1 MTNSTMK
8 ATTDTTATSSVHF
21 TTSPPEKIG
30 TKRSAWESN
39 EESPAVLVPNISTTD
54 AKTAR
59 FLARSSSCSSVSS
72 TTSRDSL
79 ILPPK
84 RASRERRNA
93 TRADGSRSP
102 STKAKLWEQQH
113 YKSLPE
119 DFLVGFDDDVD
130 RQTRPS
136 SSIKKST
143 SLLSMSLSSGED
155 KLLKRSHDRRRQHM
169 EQKKKQIMSASMS
182 SPSLISL
189 SSLSG
194 GGSSSS
200 SGLSCTGSTLPA
212 IKPIKEEEVSEDSE
226 DEGFY
231 IGGGDEDDDENKM
244 EDDDDDLLFQ
254 QMKKKQ
260 QTLLNKINKM
270 QATITA
276 SVSSPSLS
284 SLPALLSITNSHH
297 QRRRPKT
304 PTKSILKNS
313 PSQHEFIS
321 SQLSSSSSES
331 ESESQSS
338 KPERR
343 KKRNKKMKKIKVNNN
358 DTTETTE
365 AIGSIKM
372 IQLNDTMEDSVI
384 RSKRR
389 LRTNSS
395 SSNNSTNSNSPS
407 ISSNNSIQ
415 KTSTLLSRKHRDSA
429 LDLQSFMI
437 RRINKNGG
445 DASDKSLRAS
455 STSLISMLTVKDGDD
470 EEEEAGDPTVEDI
483 MYNDTTE
490 HDPVHND
497 EDKDDTDDD
506 LDSVGEYNEDDEALS
521 QCTSRSWSLFEKALE
536 LEKKV
541 LESYE
546 NL

>member
-1 MTNSTMK
+1 MK

-297 QRRRPKT
+297 QRRLPKF

-313 PSQHEFIS
+313 PSQHAFTS

-372 IQLNDTMEDSVI
+372 IQLNDTTEDSVR

-389 LRTNSS
+389 LRTNISS
-395 SSNNSTNSNSPS
+395 SSNNSTNSISPS
-407 ISSNNSIQ
+407 MTSDCSIQ
-415 KTSTLLSRKHRDSA
+415 KTSTVLSRKHRDSA

-437 RRINKNGG
+437 KRINKNGG
-445 DASDKSLRAS
+445 DAVDKSLRAS
-455 STSLISMLTVKDGDD
+455 ATSLISLLTVKDGDD
-470 EEEEAGDPTVEDI
+470 DEGGPTVEDI
-483 MYNDTTE
+483 MYTTTS
-490 HDPVHND
+490 DPIHNA
-497 EDKDDTDDD
+497 DDDDDSDDD

-521 QCTSRSWSLFEKALE
+521 QCTSRSWSLFERALE